1 VRLRGA
7 RVSGELMIL
16 IFVVS
21 GSKNLCLFVLYQLF
35 CALLLFLFTLNQGQ
49 RFDSHGLSFL
59 TV

>member
-1 VRLRGA
+1 
-7 RVSGELMIL
+7 VSGELMIL